1 MGEFHEP
8 KRIME
13 YKNLTIE
20 EFLEKLGSSDSMPGG
35 GVASSLVAANGIS
48 LILMVCNLTIGK
60 ERYKEN
66 EQLVISVK
74 DEAEK
79 LKEKFLE
86 LMDKDA
92 ETFKVM
98 EKVFVMPNTT
108 DEEKSIRKEKMQE
121 ACKVCC
127 ETPREMIEHA
137 LRGIELAN
145 SILGKS
151 NKSAESDLIA
161 SVILLKAAIKGE
173 WENIAINLK
182 YINDEKFVK
191 EQESFKQK
199 IEDLIK
205 Q

>member
-1 MGEFHEP
+1 MGEFYEP

-20 EFLEKLGSSDSMPGG
+20 KFLEKLGSSDSMPGG

-66 EQLVISVK
+66 ESLVVSVK
-74 DEAEK
+74 EEAEK

-86 LMDKDA
+86 FMDKDA
-92 ETFKVM
+92 ETFKIM
-98 EKVFVMPNTT
+98 EKVFAMPNETE
-108 DEEKSIRKEKMQE
+108 EEKRLRKEKMQE
-121 ACKVCC
+121 ACKICC
-127 ETPREMIEHA
+127 ETPREMIEYA
-137 LRGIELAN
+137 LKGIELAN

-151 NKSAESDLIA
+151 NKSAESDLIVSA
-161 SVILLKAAIKGE
+161 IFLKAAIKGA

-191 EQESFKQK
+191 GQESFKQK

>member
-1 MGEFHEP
+1 
-8 KRIME
+8 ME

-20 EFLEKLGSSDSMPGG
+20 NFLEKLGSSDSMPGG

-66 EQLVISVK
+66 ETLVVSVK

-86 LMDKDA
+86 LMEKDA

-98 EKVFVMPNTT
+98 EKVFAMPNSNE
-108 DEEKSIRKEKMQE
+108 EEKKLRKEKMQK
-121 ACKVCC
+121 ACKICC
-127 ETPREMIEHA
+127 ETPREMIEYA

-151 NKSAESDLIA
+151 NKSAESDLIV
-161 SVILLKAAIKGE
+161 SVIFLKAAIKGA

-182 YINDEKFVK
+182 YINDEIFVR

-205 Q
+205 E

>member
-1 MGEFHEP
+1 
-8 KRIME
+8 ME
-13 YKNLTIE
+13 YQKETIE
-20 EFLEKLGSSDSMPGG
+20 KFLEKLGSSDSMPGG

-66 EQLVISVK
+66 EQLVILVK

-98 EKVFVMPNTT
+98 EKVFAMPNFTE
-108 DEEKSIRKEKMQE
+108 EEKSIRKEKMQE
-121 ACKVCC
+121 ACKICC
-127 ETPREMIEHA
+127 ETPREMIEYA
-137 LRGIELAN
+137 LKGIELAN

-151 NKSAESDLIA
+151 NKSAESDLIVSA
-161 SVILLKAAIKGE
+161 IFLKAAIKGA

-191 EQESFKQK
+191 DQESFKQK

>member
-1 MGEFHEP
+1 
-8 KRIME
+8 ME

-20 EFLEKLGSSDSMPGG
+20 KFLEKLGSSDSMPGG

-66 EQLVISVK
+66 EPFVISVK
-74 DEAEK
+74 EEAEK

-86 LMDKDA
+86 LMNKDA

-98 EKVFVMPNTT
+98 EKVFAMPNTT
-108 DEEKSIRKEKMQE
+108 DEEKKLRKEKMQE
-121 ACKVCC
+121 ACKICC
-127 ETPREMIEHA
+127 ATPREMIEYA

-145 SILGKS
+145 NILGKS

-161 SVILLKAAIKGE
+161 SVILLKAAIKGA
-173 WENIAINLK
+173 WENIAINIK
-182 YINDEKFVK
+182 YIKDEIFVR

-199 IEDLIK
+199 IEDIIK

>member
-1 MGEFHEP
+1 
-8 KRIME
+8 
-13 YKNLTIE
+13 
-20 EFLEKLGSSDSMPGG
+20 
-35 GVASSLVAANGIS
+35 
-48 LILMVCNLTIGK
+48 MVCNLTIGK

-66 EQLVISVK
+66 EQLVILVK

-98 EKVFVMPNTT
+98 EKVFAMPNFTE
-108 DEEKSIRKEKMQE
+108 EEKSIRKEKMQE
-121 ACKVCC
+121 ACKICC
-127 ETPREMIEHA
+127 ETPREMIEYA
-137 LRGIELAN
+137 LKGIELAN

-151 NKSAESDLIA
+151 NKSAESDLIVSA
-161 SVILLKAAIKGE
+161 IFLKAAIKGA

-191 EQESFKQK
+191 DQESFKQK

>member
-1 MGEFHEP
+1 
-8 KRIME
+8 ME
-13 YKNLTIE
+13 YRKETIE
-20 EFLEKLGSSDSMPGG
+20 KFLEKLGSSDSMPGG

-66 EQLVISVK
+66 EQLVILVK

-98 EKVFVMPNTT
+98 EKVFAMPNFTE
-108 DEEKSIRKEKMQE
+108 EEKSIRKEKMQE
-121 ACKVCC
+121 ACKICC
-127 ETPREMIEHA
+127 ETPREMIEYA
-137 LRGIELAN
+137 LKGIELAN

-151 NKSAESDLIA
+151 NKSAESDLIVSA
-161 SVILLKAAIKGE
+161 IFLKAAIKGA

-191 EQESFKQK
+191 DQESFKQK
-199 IEDLIK
+199 IFRTYG
-205 Q
+205 

>member
-1 MGEFHEP
+1 
-8 KRIME
+8 ME
-13 YKNLTIE
+13 YRKETIE
-20 EFLEKLGSSDSMPGG
+20 KFLEKLGSSDSMPGG

-66 EQLVISVK
+66 EQLVILVK

-98 EKVFVMPNTT
+98 EKVFAMPNFTE
-108 DEEKSIRKEKMQE
+108 EEKSIRKEKMQE
-121 ACKVCC
+121 ACKICC
-127 ETPREMIEHA
+127 ETPREMIEYA
-137 LRGIELAN
+137 LKGIELAN

-151 NKSAESDLIA
+151 NKSAESDLIVSA
-161 SVILLKAAIKGE
+161 IFLKAAIKGA

-191 EQESFKQK
+191 DQESFKQK